1 MFFKK
6 VMTEKDFKTI
16 CRNFIPNCVFRDK
29 GTCGICCYSDGGN
42 DIFYIKA
49 ALMPLAALLP
59 DGRLAIYDK
68 WRDITITDDINK
80 LTDWLYFVS
89 KNG

>member
-1 MFFKK
+1 
-6 VMTEKDFKTI
+6 MTEKDFKTI
-16 CRNFIPNCVFRDK
+16 CRNFIPDCVFRDK
-29 GTCGICCYSDGGN
+29 GTCGICCYSGRDCK
-42 DIFYIKA
+42 DDVFYIKA
-49 ALMPLAALLP
+49 ALLQ

-89 KNG
+89 KDYYK